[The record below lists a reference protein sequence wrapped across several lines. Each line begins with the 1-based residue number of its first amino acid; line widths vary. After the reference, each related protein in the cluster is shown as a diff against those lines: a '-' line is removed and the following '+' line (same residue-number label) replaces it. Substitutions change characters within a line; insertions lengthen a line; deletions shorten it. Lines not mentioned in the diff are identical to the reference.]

1 MKSNHGFTLL
11 ELMVAMAI
19 FAMLAVAGWQVFD
32 GVNRARER
40 AQFHADNLAVLQY
53 AYLQLQ
59 QDMNQMIPYQ
69 AVDTQ
74 GANSLINNV
83 STNNAATNN
92 GSNNNASNS
101 NQENAPAPE
110 PFMSLEGARISFVR
124 FADPDPRY
132 QSSASLQHIEY
143 IFADER
149 LIRRQYTSLG
159 SDSISL
165 DSVLLEGVTAGRW
178 QAYLPE
184 LSAKFPN
191 KDNRNN
197 FSNNAPSGQTANSAN
212 KTSETILL
220 PKGVV
225 LNFTYQDM
233 PITWQWALTPQP
245 IPNVSTNTSHK
256 NTPNNSNGDSNS
268 NNNNNGNSNGGTNN
282 DSEANGNA
290 ANNSSGN
297 ATENTPFE

>member
-74 GANSLINNV
+74 GANSLINNAA
-83 STNNAATNN
+83 TNNTANNN

-110 PFMSLEGARISFVR
+110 PFMTLDGARISFVR

-132 QSSASLQHIEY
+132 QSSASVQHIEY
-143 IFADER
+143 IFADEG

-165 DSVLLEGVTAGRW
+165 DSVLLKGVTAGRW

-184 LSAKFPN
+184 LSTKFPN
-191 KDNRNN
+191 KDSSSINN
-197 FSNNAPSGQTANSAN
+197 NTISAQLTNSPN

-220 PKGVV
+220 PKGIA

-245 IPNVSTNTSHK
+245 IPNVSTNNSHK

-297 ATENTPFE
+297 ATENTLFGQ